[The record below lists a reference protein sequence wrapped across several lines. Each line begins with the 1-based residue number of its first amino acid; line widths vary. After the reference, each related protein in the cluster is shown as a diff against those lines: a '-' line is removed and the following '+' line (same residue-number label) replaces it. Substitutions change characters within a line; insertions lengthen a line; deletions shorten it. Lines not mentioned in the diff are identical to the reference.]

1 MPLLFGLLK
10 HIGVKLSE
18 EIHKQIIYDKKFL
31 EAKEP
36 FKVDDILSI
45 DSSLKGLKFGSP
57 KEFNQ
62 LIDQHVKFLLND
74 IPQQNT
80 VEYLLQ
86 SKKEKQKV
94 VKNFYGNNH
103 VECALSVTE
112 LASFYVN
119 ENRLEEAKAHLV
131 LANELLYIIREVPV
145 EAFLSLML
153 SFGMVEEKLGNTQK
167 ALDYH
172 LIGLGLIDR

>member
-1 MPLLFGLLK
+1 MR

-18 EIHKQIIYDKKFL
+18 EIHKKIIYDKSFL

-36 FKVDDILSI
+36 FKVDDIASI
-45 DSSLKGLKFGSP
+45 DSSLKGLKFGST
-57 KEFNQ
+57 KEFNL
-62 LIDQHVKFLLND
+62 LINQHAEFLVKD
-74 IPQQNT
+74 IPQQNS
-80 VEYLLQ
+80 VEYLLRA
-86 SKKEKQKV
+86 KKEKQKIV
-94 VKNFYGNNH
+94 QNFYGNNH

-153 SFGMVEEKLGNTQK
+153 SFGLVEEKLGNAPK
-167 ALDYH
+167 ALDYF